1 MSLELVLLVPVLVL
15 LTLFVLWA
23 GRGGR
28 AGLTADLAAEE
39 AATAAALCCE
49 EGEAFESDRDALVAE
64 LLASRPGLQ
73 FLCIGGL
80 QPAAPADGGAGAP
93 DEFVQE
99 HWLDFEASED
109 VSSGGVG
116 VLGVRFACETDGAV
130 APLRGLFPTV
140 TFHGQAA
147 EVVVRRPPPPGI
159 GFESSR
165 FVAAEGPGSRELVF
179 TVTSLDP
186 VAEEVVVSY
195 QIAAG
200 STATGGAG
208 LSQACSSA
216 PDDYRTLTT
225 SQARILNG
233 QREVEIRVALFDDDC
248 YEGEFET
255 LTLEILGLFK
265 SDGTTPLPAD
275 VGVLDSNRDIAEGR
289 IYEDDIK
296 PYLFIVPVTKSPCE
310 VVEADTPLDF
320 EVRLRGVNGVTP
332 APNADPVTVQ
342 VATIDVNTNTPADT
356 DYMPLSPNPTTL
368 TFDPGVVDQT
378 VTVTIKDDV
387 SSPAAE
393 DDETF
398 ELEMSNPT
406 GGVPLDSTTKVTC
419 TIEDDEVRVTA
430 AAASADEGD
439 DINFELMLDRTPTS
453 DFTVSYSLMDYLPA
467 TNPNGADRGTSAC
480 AGSDDYL
487 DQSGTLTVQS
497 GHSHLLPVSVPAV
510 TTCQDLRV
518 EADETFWLE
527 ISIPTGSEALAP
539 APAGAVGTILNDDIP
554 VVSISPASA
563 QGTEGND
570 VRLTVTL
577 DDGNGQALELAN
589 TITVDYDVGGSGAD
603 AAADPGQTGAD
614 YSVELNSS
622 PLTSSTL
629 TGTLTFAAVAV
640 VQQHVFD
647 VELEADYEAES
658 SETLRLDLDNL
669 VDALGQAVFEDR
681 DNDPLTDDSHAEVT
695 ILDDPPPVFS
705 VSDFTG
711 DEGTDQAFTV
721 TLARPRAGEDPTVD
735 YQIAGFAPPGGLAAT
750 DPATGVTHHD
760 YEAAYG
766 APTCSSTGSLTGTLD
781 FSGKTTDTV
790 EVCLRLDAIKERP
803 ETLGLT
809 LSNPTKAVI
818 ADPVGEGTIIDQD
831 APRLY
836 VSNASVDEGGV
847 LVFTVTLCNPPRQG
861 NPPVDVPVTVDYQTV
876 TRSATSGRDFTV
888 ASGTLT
894 FDSTVPTQKICGT
907 APNLVDGKSLTVSV
921 QTLIDTIEESV
932 EELYIVLNGQSPFYV
947 ALANAIGVGQIIN
960 VSAATVRVGNPSAK
974 EGSPLGFV
982 ISLEDND
989 GNPAKITKDVT
1000 VYYATADGTATAG
1013 ADYTSV
1019 PASPQPCRTQ
1029 TLPLAGCPS
1038 VTFSSAGSVRTHTV
1052 SVSTSTDNLDESDET
1067 VSLGLRLAP
1076 GTDNAGLGDSTGT
1089 GTIVD
1094 APPPYVRIDDP
1105 AGVDEGGTV
1114 TFTVSLHDRSGAAV
1128 AAITAGEVAW
1138 ATADRTATA
1147 AATGNLPGKNDYT
1160 AGSGFVDF
1168 AVGDQQKTITV
1179 TTLTDSVAE
1188 PTETFRVDLS
1198 APRNAILDQAVGV
1211 GTINANLTPK
1221 LSVSDASA
1229 DEGQDLQFTVTLDA
1243 ASASTV
1249 TVDYAT
1255 SDGTAT
1261 TADGDYTAASGTL
1274 TFSPGDTTKTVDVV
1288 TSDDS
1293 DTGDETVQ
1301 LVLSNPTNA
1310 DLDDATGVGT
1320 ILAATLPTL
1329 SIADASGAEG
1339 SDMRFVVTLSK
1350 ASADQVSFDVNT
1362 RDGTATAPSD
1372 YEPVADTTS
1381 SIAAGSTQA
1390 FVDVEIKSDTVGQAD
1405 EYVETFYVDL
1415 SNPTNATIA
1424 DGTAAGDI
1432 KGDLDCVNMI
1442 PDPDPDAPPPDPLPT
1457 VSITAA
1463 EADEDDGQMD
1473 STLTVTQAMCQDIE
1487 FRLTVSDDTRSGSR
1501 TATLNADYLQPR
1513 TVWLSRG
1520 QTSVGFSVPL
1530 IDDDI
1535 VEGDETF
1542 QITAS
1547 ARMPGRRPLA
1557 TQQPVYLKIV
1567 DDDESTL
1574 QLPADGTVSVNEGSW
1589 MSFVISLDKPNAA
1602 AVTFDYATSDGSA
1615 PAATKVDDYE
1625 EASGSRTISAG
1636 DLSTTVAVR
1645 TYQDSIDESDENV
1658 NLTVSNIS
1666 GAEPDPDGNT
1676 AVGVIIDDDRA
1687 PAASVSDA
1695 SADEGQDLQ
1704 FTVTLD
1710 AASGRELT
1718 VNWGTR
1724 NGVGAAGATAGSDYT
1739 AGSGM
1744 VTFAAGDTSETVTVA
1759 TLTDDIVESTER
1771 MFVDLSR
1778 SSLEGPSI
1786 ADGIGVGEIRDVTNR
1801 NVSVSDAFVTEGG
1814 TLAFEVSFTG
1824 AASSRDITMKYRTR
1838 AGTAVA
1844 GTDYDNAYES
1854 AAQELKIVA
1863 GDTSVDVL
1871 VPTVQDQLDESN
1883 ETLELL
1889 LSDPVGAV
1897 ITDGTAAGLI
1907 IDDDPLP
1914 GLRVGDASASE
1925 ADPGDPVVK
1934 ATFTLSLSE
1943 PSGRDVTVTY
1953 STADGTATDPEDY
1966 TAKSGTQTIAAG
1978 DRQATVDVN
1987 LVNDDV
1993 AENVERFQLRASAAV
2008 NASLDDSVGVATI
2021 TDDDGSPQI
2030 LVDDPADVY
2039 EGAGAST
2046 TFRVRLSRA
2055 AADEV
2060 TVAYVTEDATAKAGD
2075 DYTAV
2080 SGTLTFS
2087 AGQTSKTVTVALVND
2102 DVGESSET
2110 FRLKLSSA
2118 SSNAVLGDDTA
2129 TALILDDDGLPTLSV
2144 ADAAAQT
2151 EGSTSSFTVSLSRSS
2166 ARAATVAYAT
2176 RDDPTAGSAAA
2187 VPALDYTAASGT
2199 VTIPARSTSATVT
2212 VNLLDDSFDEHTE
2225 TFWLRLSSPT
2235 GATIV
2240 DGTAVGTINDDDPL
2254 PKLKIADASAGEGSD
2269 LSFAVS
2275 MDAASGRTV
2284 AVPWATRALSP
2295 GTKSA
2300 LPGSDYTA
2308 VSGTAT
2314 FVSGATTAQV
2324 TVTSLADDLAEE
2336 DERFTVQLG
2345 TPTSAVLDD
2354 AAAVG
2359 TIIDDDSEPRVSI
2372 ADTSV
2377 DEDSGPAEFKVTLSR
2392 ASGLPVTVGYSTAD
2406 VTATDPDDY
2415 APAAVRTLTIP
2426 AASTEGLISVA
2437 IVDDDLAEGAETFTV
2452 TLANP
2457 TNAVIA
2463 SGAGTATG
2471 TIVDDEGE
2479 PQLTISD
2486 ADECE
2491 DGSTLDKCQIR
2502 ACATHLRPNWDWW
2515 IDSYEEYQSYVADCE
2530 EILADHVP
2538 DECQDLSDRYDFPSN
2553 CYTVIGQLALDFVGD
2568 GKIEF
2573 PVVLNHASTEDISV
2587 RYTTFDGSAS
2597 SPSDYVAATG
2607 TLTIPAGDTSAS
2619 ILVTLVDRG
2628 TNEVATETFRLR
2640 LDDPVGV
2647 ELASAEAV
2655 GTILDD
2661 DHPPFLPSARAEAYA
2676 NESDDYLYHHIRLDR
2691 PSDLTVTADYYF
2703 YIRTHGFDHPG
2714 VEGYPGID
2722 TTTGT
2727 ITFAPGV
2734 VEQTIAV
2741 PVIDNSI
2748 ETWFPGYGPFTVTYG
2763 IGFDNIVNAHY
2774 GWGSV
2779 FGTIWDDETDPYIE
2793 RITATDT
2800 LESEEEV
2807 VFVLKLNRFPDKGKN
2822 VTAFYE
2828 TLNGTDVEAATAGS
2842 DYTAVQNKSVTI
2854 RDDAITATV
2863 AVQLIDDTEAE
2874 NDEYFFLQID
2884 DDNPGNRNLTVN
2896 LSHYSDEQEL
2906 AWIIDDDTDPEM
2918 SVEDTRANEDAD
2930 TVPFWVELS
2939 QISATDVTV
2948 DYATADGTATAGS
2961 DYTSASGTLTIPA
2974 GLIGDTV
2981 SVTILDDEDDDEDNE
2996 TFTLELTNPIG
3007 ATIADGSATATAT
3020 IIEDHDLPLINAKD
3034 VNVIEGTTVDY
3045 SGFGF
3050 VARISSEDLQDYLK
3064 GKDRSTVPSVYVDW
3078 KILEVPSLGDRA
3090 AKAGEDYRA
3099 CGYHCSYTSDSSGT
3113 ITINLSA
3120 ALDHGYAAV
3129 EVFPDFDVER
3139 DERLQFVLSN
3149 PRGAKLGK
3157 SSAWATIVN
3166 DDLPIV
3172 SVADVSASESEAAV
3186 VFTLRLHDDGLDP
3199 SSLYYTTVA
3208 RPSAGDLAASP
3219 GDDYTTTSGTLNFA
3233 AGVTTATISVP
3244 IIADSSD
3251 EYDETFLLQ
3260 LSSPKGLVFRDAAA
3274 VGTITDDDDGWWIN
3288 DRSVREDA
3296 GTMVFTIERDHTSDS
3311 AETVNYRFGSGG
3323 SAVAG
3328 TSCTSGVD
3336 FVYPSGSSTGSVTVP
3351 AADKSVTL
3359 SVTICD
3365 DTTQEGRENLEIVL
3379 VLPDTKTSRKPTGVG
3394 TIVDNDTS

>member
-1 MSLELVLLVPVLVL
+1 MPLEIVLLVPVLVL

-116 VLGVRFACETDGAV
+116 VLGVRFSCETDGAV

-165 FVAAEGPGSRELVF
+165 FVATEGPGSRELVF

-186 VAEEVVVSY
+186 VTEEVVVSY
-195 QIAAG
+195 QIVQAS
-200 STATGGAG
+200 STATGGNSA
-208 LSQACSSA
+208 SPACASA
-216 PDDYRTLTT
+216 SDYRTLTT
-225 SQARILNG
+225 FQARIPNG
-233 QREVEIRVALFDDDC
+233 QDEVEIPVTLFDDDC

-255 LTLEILGLFK
+255 LTLEITGLFK
-265 SDGTTPLPAD
+265 SDGTTPLPPA
-275 VGVLDSNRDIAEGR
+275 VGELDPNRDVAEGR
-289 IYEDDIK
+289 IYDDDTK
-296 PYLFIVPVTKSPCE
+296 PYLFIVPVTKSPCA
-310 VVEADTPLDF
+310 VIEADTPLDF
-320 EVRLRGVNGVTP
+320 EVRLRGVNGVAL

-342 VATIDVNTNTPADT
+342 VATVDVDTTAGT
-356 DYMPLSPNPTTL
+356 DYVPLSPNPTTL
-368 TFDPGVVDQT
+368 TLAPGAVTQT
-378 VTVTIKDDV
+378 VTVTIKDDL
-387 SSPAAE
+387 SSPDAE
-393 DDETF
+393 SDETF
-398 ELEMSNPT
+398 ELELSSPS
-406 GGVPLDSTTKVTC
+406 GAPLGSAADVTC
-419 TIEDDEVRVTA
+419 TIIDDEVRVTV

-439 DINFELMLDRTPTS
+439 DIKFELMLDRTPTS
-453 DFTVSYSLMDYLPA
+453 DFDVSYILEDYRPGN
-467 TNPNGADRGTSAC
+467 NPNPADRGTTAC

-487 DQSGTLTVQS
+487 EQSGTLTVQS

-510 TTCQDLRV
+510 TTCQDRLV
-518 EADETFWLE
+518 EADETFWLK

-554 VVSISPASA
+554 VVSIAPASA
-563 QGTEGND
+563 QDSEGND

-577 DDGNGQALELAN
+577 DDGNGGALELAN
-589 TITVDYDVGGSGAD
+589 SITVDYDVGGSGTD

-629 TGTLTFAAVAV
+629 TGTLTFTASNV

-647 VELEADYEAES
+647 VALEADYEAES
-658 SETLRLDLDNL
+658 SETLQVDLSNL

-681 DNDPLTDDSHAEVT
+681 DNDPSTDDSHADVT

-711 DEGTDQAFTV
+711 DEGTDQSFTV
-721 TLARPRAGEDPTVD
+721 TLARPRSGETAEVD
-735 YQIAGFAPPGGLAAT
+735 YALAGFAPAGGLAAT
-750 DPATGVTHHD
+750 DPATGVTLHD

-766 APTCSSTGSLTGTLD
+766 APTCASTGSLTGTLQ
-781 FSGKTTDTV
+781 FPSGTTARDV
-790 EVCLRLDAIKERP
+790 EVCLRPDAIKERP

-809 LSNPTKAVI
+809 LSSPTRAAL

-894 FDSTVPTQKICGT
+894 FDSSVPTQKICGT

-1128 AAITAGEVAW
+1128 AAITAGEVAY

-1147 AATGNLPGKNDYT
+1147 GSDYT
-1160 AGSGFVDF
+1160 AGSGFVRF

-1179 TTLTDSVAE
+1179 ATLTDSVAE
-1188 PTETFRVDLS
+1188 PAETFRVDLS
-1198 APRNAILDQAVGV
+1198 APRNAILEHAVGI

-1221 LSVSDASA
+1221 LSVADASVRA
-1229 DEGQDLQFTVTLDA
+1229 GGTMAFTVTLDA

-1249 TVDYAT
+1249 TVAYRTTDTGSAT
-1255 SDGTAT
+1255 AGS
-1261 TADGDYTAASGTL
+1261 DYTAVSGTL

-1288 TSDDS
+1288 TVGDS
-1293 DTGDETVQ
+1293 DTSDETFQ
-1301 LVLSNPTNA
+1301 MVLSNPTNA
-1310 DLDDATGVGT
+1310 TIDDATGEGT
-1320 ILAATLPTL
+1320 ILAATLPAL
-1329 SIADASGAEG
+1329 SIADASGSEG
-1339 SDMRFVVTLSK
+1339 SDMRFVVTLSE
-1350 ASADQVSFDVNT
+1350 ASTDEVSFVVDT

-1372 YEPVADTTS
+1372 YEPVADTTY
-1381 SIAAGSTQA
+1381 SIAAGSTQRVVA
-1390 FVDVEIKSDTVGQAD
+1390 VEVKSDSVD

-1415 SNPTNATIA
+1415 SNPTNATIT

-1432 KGDLDCVNMI
+1432 DGDLACVDMRTTST
-1442 PDPDPDAPPPDPLPT
+1442 DTLPT
-1457 VSITAA
+1457 ASISGAS
-1463 EADEDDGQMD
+1463 ADEDDADGRMD
-1473 STLTVTQAMCQDIE
+1473 LTITVTQAMCQDYE
-1487 FRLTVSDDTRSGSR
+1487 FRFAVSDDTRSGRR
-1501 TATLNADYLQPR
+1501 TATLGADYRQPSSVR
-1513 TVWLSRG
+1513 LGRG

-1530 IDDDI
+1530 IDDDV

-1542 QITAS
+1542 QLVAS
-1547 ARMPGRRPLA
+1547 SRMPGRRALA
-1557 TQQPVYLKIV
+1557 DVTVYPTIV
-1567 DDDESTL
+1567 EDDVTTL
-1574 QLPADGTVSVNEGSW
+1574 QLPADGTVTVNEGGW
-1589 MSFVISLDKPNAA
+1589 MSFVISLDKPSAVP
-1602 AVTFDYATSDGSA
+1602 VTFDYATADGSA
-1615 PAATKVDDYE
+1615 PAATAGDDYVA
-1625 EASGSRTISAG
+1625 ASGSATISAG
-1636 DLSTTVAVR
+1636 ALSATVAVR
-1645 TYQDSIDESDENV
+1645 TLQDSIDESDENV
-1658 NLTVSNIS
+1658 DLTVSSIS
-1666 GAEPDPDGNT
+1666 GAAPDPDGDT
-1676 AVGVIIDDDRA
+1676 AVGVIIDNDRA

-1718 VNWGTR
+1718 VDWATR
-1724 NGVGAAGATAGSDYT
+1724 NGTGAGGATAGSDYT
-1739 AGSGM
+1739 AGSGT
-1744 VTFAAGDTSETVTVA
+1744 VTFAAGDTSETVTVT
-1759 TLTDDIVESTER
+1759 TLTDSVVESTER
-1771 MFVDLSR
+1771 MFVDLTVSDP
-1778 SSLEGPSI
+1778 EGRLSDP
-1786 ADGIGVGEIRDVTNR
+1786 IGVGQIRDVTDR
-1801 NVSVSDAFVTEGG
+1801 NVSASDAFVTEGG
-1814 TLAFEVSFTG
+1814 TLAFEVSFSG
-1824 AASSRDITMKYRTR
+1824 AASSRDITMKYQTR
-1838 AGTAVA
+1838 AVSAVA

-1871 VPTVQDQLDESN
+1871 VPTVQDKLDESN

-1897 ITDGTAAGLI
+1897 ITDGTATGLI

-1934 ATFTLSLSE
+1934 VTFTLSLSE

-1953 STADGTATDPEDY
+1953 RTVDGAGSDGAKAGDDY
-1966 TAKSGTQTIAAG
+1966 TAASGTLTIDAG
-1978 DRQATVDVN
+1978 DRQATVAVD

-1993 AENVERFQLRASAAV
+1993 AENVERFQLQASAAV

-2021 TDDDGSPQI
+2021 TDDDGLPQI

-2060 TVAYVTEDATAKAGD
+2060 TVDYATEDATATAGD

-2087 AGQTSKTVTVALVND
+2087 AGQTTKTVSVALVND
-2102 DVGESSET
+2102 AAEEPAET
-2110 FRLKLSSA
+2110 FDLKLSSP
-2118 SSNAVLGDDTA
+2118 SSGAVLGDDTA

-2151 EGSTSSFTVSLSRSS
+2151 EGSTSSFTVTLSRSS
-2166 ARAATVAYAT
+2166 ARAVTVAYAT
-2176 RDDPTAGSAAA
+2176 RADPTAAAETA
-2187 VPALDYTAASGT
+2187 ATAGVDYTATAGT
-2199 VTIPARSTSATVT
+2199 ATIAARSTSTTVT
-2212 VNLLDDSFDEHTE
+2212 VPLLDDSLDESTE

-2235 GATIV
+2235 GATII
-2240 DGTAVGTINDDDPL
+2240 DGTATGTVNDNDPL
-2254 PKLKIADASAGEGSD
+2254 PKLRILDASATEGLS
-2269 LSFAVS
+2269 LSFEVS
-2275 MDAASGRTV
+2275 LDPVSGRTV
-2284 AVPWATRALSP
+2284 RVPWATKALSAGPKAASP
-2295 GTKSA
+2295 GD
-2300 LPGSDYTA
+2300 DYTA
-2308 VSGTAT
+2308 ASGTLGFAPGT
-2314 FVSGATTAQV
+2314 TSASLSVVS
-2324 TVTSLADDLAEE
+2324 LDDDADEN
-2336 DERFTVQLG
+2336 DERFLVQLG
-2345 TPTSAVLDD
+2345 TPTSAALDD
-2354 AAAVG
+2354 AAATG
-2359 TIIDDDSEPRVSI
+2359 SIIDDDGLPRVSI
-2372 ADTSV
+2372 ADASV

-2406 VTATDPDDY
+2406 GTATDPEDY

-2426 AASTEGLISVA
+2426 AAFTEGSISVA
-2437 IVDDDLAEGAETFTV
+2437 VVDDDIAESSETFTV

-2463 SGAGTATG
+2463 DGAGTATG
-2471 TIVDDEGE
+2471 TILDDEGQ
-2479 PQLTISD
+2479 PRLTITNSE
-2486 ADECE
+2486 ECE
-2491 DGSTLDKCQIR
+2491 DGSIPSHCEVRVCRDPRSWINYETFRRCR
-2502 ACATHLRPNWDWW
+2502 AMLFDDPDSVPCGRGQCA
-2515 IDSYEEYQSYVADCE
+2515 
-2530 EILADHVP
+2530 
-2538 DECQDLSDRYDFPSN
+2538 
-2553 CYTVIGQLALDFVGD
+2553 GD
-2568 GKIEF
+2568 GRIEF
-2573 PVVLNHASTEDISV
+2573 PVQLSHASTEDASV
-2587 RYTTFDGSAS
+2587 RYTTFSVTAAS
-2597 SPSDYVAATG
+2597 PGDYVATSG
-2607 TLTIPAGDTSAS
+2607 TLTIPAGDTAAS
-2619 ILVTLVDRG
+2619 ISVVLVDG
-2628 TNEVATETFRLR
+2628 SNDELDTETFRLR

-2647 ELASAEAV
+2647 ELETAEAV
-2655 GTILDD
+2655 GTIRDD
-2661 DHPPFLPSARAEAYA
+2661 DPMPQLPAELFDAESNEDDGFAYHLVKL
-2676 NESDDYLYHHIRLDR
+2676 SH
-2691 PSDLTVTADYYF
+2691 PSDLTVTTDYRFSHYN
-2703 YIRTHGFDHPG
+2703 YRAGDSSDA
-2714 VEGYPGID
+2714 GYPGIGVPG
-2722 TTTGT
+2722 TGPVPGKL
-2727 ITFAPGV
+2727 TFAPGV

-2741 PVIDNSI
+2741 PLINNDHTTFNRGL
-2748 ETWFPGYGPFTVTYG
+2748 GYPYANVLYTVQLH
-2763 IGFDNIVNAHY
+2763 NIVNASRGHPY
-2774 GWGSV
+2774 GNGV
-2779 FGTIWDDETDPYIE
+2779 VWDDESPPVIE
-2793 RITATDT
+2793 SFFATET
-2800 LESEEEV
+2800 LESAGAV
-2807 VFVLKLNRFPDKGKN
+2807 DFVATLNRSADSA
-2822 VTAFYE
+2822 VTVVYS
-2828 TLNGTDVEAATAGS
+2828 TTDVSATAGS
-2842 DYTAVQNKSVTI
+2842 DYTAATNETLTI
-2854 RDDAITATV
+2854 PAGTKKATV
-2863 AVQLIDDTEAE
+2863 SVA
-2874 NDEYFFLQID
+2874 
-2884 DDNPGNRNLTVN
+2884 
-2896 LSHYSDEQEL
+2896 
-2906 AWIIDDDTDPEM
+2906 IIDDDLAESSETFIVTLTSPTNAVIADGVGTATGTILDDDTTPEV
-2918 SVEDTRANEDAD
+2918 SVADAEANEGAGTIVF
-2930 TVPFWVELS
+2930 TVSLS
-2939 QISATDVTV
+2939 QASADDVTV
-2948 DYATADGTATAGS
+2948 DYETFDGTAIDGV
-2961 DYTSASGTLTIPA
+2961 DYTSASGTLTIVA
-2974 GLIGDTV
+2974 GTLSAEIK
-2981 SVTILDDEDDDEDNE
+2981 VTIFENDAATEDRA
-2996 TFTLELTNPIG
+2996 FELRLSNPTG
-3007 ATIADGSATATAT
+3007 AILVSPSSATGT
-3020 IIEDHDLPLINAKD
+3020 IIEESILPTATLTD
-3034 VNVIEGTTVDY
+3034 GTFTEKYAGFYQSSFRLRLDKSAQGTGASVD
-3045 SGFGF
+3045 FQF
-3050 VARISSEDLQDYLK
+3050 V
-3064 GKDRSTVPSVYVDW
+3064 
-3078 KILEVPSLGDRA
+3078 EVPSLGDESATIDVDFHDR
-3090 AKAGEDYRA
+3090 GHEDNTIELYN
-3099 CGYHCSYTSDSSGT
+3099 YTNLAFGVVIIGDT
-3113 ITINLSA
+3113 I
-3120 ALDHGYAAV
+3120 
-3129 EVFPDFDVER
+3129 VER
-3139 DERLQFVLSN
+3139 DEKFQVVLSN
-3149 PRGAKLGK
+3149 PYRVKLANTV
-3157 SSAWATIVN
+3157 AWGTIVD
-3166 DDLPIV
+3166 DDLPMA
-3172 SVADVSASESEAAV
+3172 SVADVSVAESGKTL
-3186 VFTLRLHDDGLDP
+3186 VFTVQLHGPGLDP
-3199 SSLYYTTVA
+3199 ASLDYTTAV
-3208 RPSAGDLAASP
+3208 RSSQGDRAASP
-3219 GDDYTTTSGTLNFA
+3219 GDDYTSASGTLNFA
-3233 AGVTTATISVP
+3233 PGVTTATVSVP
-3244 IIADSSD
+3244 ILSDTVD
-3251 EYDETFLLQ
+3251 EYDETFLLV
-3260 LSSPKGLVFRDAAA
+3260 LTNPKNLEFTDAVA
-3274 VGTITDDDDGWWIN
+3274 VGTITDDDDGWWIK